1 MAQNILCLDRG
12 KCACAD
18 MQGDKGSID
27 ALGLEGSQYIVI
39 KMQACRR
46 CGYTGKFGW
55 VMKYR
60 LIAGFV
66 IVIGMALKIGRNRQF
81 TIVLKHRQYR
91 LVKL

>member
-12 KCACAD
+12 KCACTD
-18 MQGDKGSID
+18 MQGDKGGID
-27 ALGLEGSQYIVI
+27 ALGLEGSQYVII

-46 CGYTGKFGW
+46 CGYAGKFGW

-66 IVIGMALKIGRNRQF
+66 IVIGMALKIGRNR
-81 TIVLKHRQYR
+81 
-91 LVKL
+91 